1 MKKSPGRENARK
13 TGKVREISV
22 NYPVNIAIKS
32 LQIQLSDEQVKMI
45 KGVTQELSLLR
56 DQKEKLEQLQKLQ
69 DAFEADRQTGAATDK
84 VKAGLDLMLSC

>member
-1 MKKSPGRENARK
+1 M
-13 TGKVREISV
+13 
-22 NYPVNIAIKS
+22 
-32 LQIQLSDEQVKMI
+32 KMI

-84 VKAGLDLMLSC
+84 TKAGLVLISFYSQYVEKVSFFSMV